1 MEGSSARRTLT
12 LRYAAAC
19 SGCSCALSPGTKAW
33 WDKEAREATCLV
45 CGSGAELALD
55 LAGTPGA
62 SASQKYG
69 RLRDRR
75 EREVKD
81 VLGDTLGSAYLFFK
95 NDPQSI
101 RAWQT
106 GASGE
111 ERLGR
116 FFAKELPKS
125 AIVLHDRRIPGSRA
139 NIDHVVVAASGVWV
153 IDAKLYRGKVEHRT
167 VGSFWKPEH
176 RVFVGGRDRT
186 KLVLGMAR
194 QVDATRAA
202 LAGDPLAPDVMVT
215 PAVCF
220 VASEWGLF
228 AKTFELHGVAVLW
241 PQKLAERIAA
251 PGRLTATAIARL
263 ANRIVDRSAAGSEGE
278 SRAVRSG
285 RVRRDSVLDARCA
298 RCRGQATARGR

>member
-1 MEGSSARRTLT
+1 MEASDARRSLT
-12 LRYAAAC
+12 LRYPATC
-19 SGCSCALSPGTKAW
+19 SLCGCELPRGTKAW
-33 WDKEAREATCLV
+33 WDKEARQATCLV
-45 CGSGAELALD
+45 CGSGPELALQ
-55 LAGTPGA
+55 LAGAAGA

-75 EREVKD
+75 EREVKG

-95 NDPQSI
+95 DEPQST

-116 FFAKELPKS
+116 YFAKQLPES
-125 AIVLHDRRIPGSRA
+125 AVVLHDRRIPGSRA

-153 IDAKLYRGKVEHRT
+153 IDAKLYRGKVERRT
-167 VGSFWKPEH
+167 VGSFWKPED

-194 QVDATRAA
+194 QVEATQTA
-202 LAGDPLAPDVMVT
+202 LAGDPLAPEVAVT
-215 PAVCF
+215 AAVCF
-220 VASEWGLF
+220 VDSEWGLF
-228 AKTFELHGVAVLW
+228 AKPFELHGVAVLW

-251 PGRLTATAIARL
+251 PGRLTATAITRL
-263 ANRIVDRSAAGSEGE
+263 ANRI
-278 SRAVRSG
+278 AVALPPA
-285 RVRRDSVLDARCA
+285 VKEKVAP
-298 RCRGQATARGR
+298 